1 MIYQYDMNLIKMWS
15 GEIKLKQVMFGK
27 FKRKKEN
34 KNFACAEFQCTYIEW
49 KIFNLRKHG
58 GK

>member
-34 KNFACAEFQCTYIEW
+34 KNFACAEFQFTHIAW
-49 KIFNLRKHG
+49 KILT
-58 GK
+58 